1 MIARPVD
8 EKLVKQ
14 KPEGPTT
21 IYTLRQWLQ
30 TIKSREATVA
40 KLIEILI
47 AAYHNDA
54 AEILEQYVHVM
65 CVARSAKIQA
75 ISTVSSMF
83 VVVNVNV
90 VELLY

>member
-14 KPEGPTT
+14 KPEGPT

-75 ISTVSSMF
+75 ISTVSSIC
-83 VVVNVNV
+83 
-90 VELLY
+90 LLL